1 MTPKAARSASS
12 AAVGFAFSR
21 SHLLMKK
28 QAGWPSARPIAT
40 AFFGVIDDDLVPA
53 IEAGDT
59 EVALAAIRSLDTL
72 HLQYRE
78 VLASTADWAEARIA
92 ANRAAIDDDRSRT
105 LMELAIAAG
114 ALALLTVLLAALL
127 RRSVVRP
134 TAALTAQVR
143 AAAQQSMPVLAERL
157 HHDED
162 DSTEITLP
170 AVDVRGP
177 GEIAALASAV
187 NELQSGAL
195 GLVAEQA
202 AARRALSGN
211 LEHVA
216 RRNQALVARALGFI
230 SSLEESERD
239 PRALDNLFRIDH
251 LTTRM
256 RRTTQSLLVLADVPP
271 DHHPTAPMEIGD
283 VVRAA
288 LSEVEQFGAVEL
300 ADTGDVLVKGAV
312 AGDVALLL
320 AELLEN
326 ATSFSPPNSPVTVV
340 GRSVPGG
347 HQIAVFDHGKP
358 RALMKSTDQGGGLS
372 VVNDGGKVRACMIG
386 SRRSRSERS

>member
-1 MTPKAARSASS
+1 MARM
-12 AAVGFAFSR
+12 
-21 SHLLMKK
+21 LIL
-28 QAGWPSARPIAT
+28 
-40 AFFGVIDDDLVPA
+40 
-53 IEAGDT
+53 
-59 EVALAAIRSLDTL
+59 
-72 HLQYRE
+72 
-78 VLASTADWAEARIA
+78 
-92 ANRAAIDDDRSRT
+92 
-105 LMELAIAAG
+105 
-114 ALALLTVLLAALL
+114 
-127 RRSVVRP
+127 
-134 TAALTAQVR
+134 
-143 AAAQQSMPVLAERL
+143 
-157 HHDED
+157 
-162 DSTEITLP
+162 
-170 AVDVRGP
+170 
-177 GEIAALASAV
+177 AALASAV

-300 ADTGDVLVKGAV
+300 ADT
-312 AGDVALLL
+312 
-320 AELLEN
+320 
-326 ATSFSPPNSPVTVV
+326 P
-340 GRSVPGG
+340 
-347 HQIAVFDHGKP
+347 VFDRIWGQYPHAQLKASGEAVGLP
-358 RALMKSTDQGGGLS
+358 PGQMGNSEVGHNAMGAGRVVDQGAKLVEDALATGAIWEREAWREVWRGPAVRSILRHLKAWQGRGFVKAVRGL
-372 VVNDGGKVRACMIG
+372 GC
-386 SRRSRSERS
+386 